1 MLCVPEA
8 YQTLGEWLADM
19 DPRLEAARAAS
30 AEAHHDAFKGD
41 CVKITCMTRV
51 TEGGSELVSAKYS
64 TSHGEVLY
72 GKKRWAPA
80 DFVMECGYP
89 SSAAKSWKDPRSSV
103 LRVPEACQT
112 LGKWLRDHR
121 CRYRSP
127 PPSLSPGASKVPLNS
142 PGARGGFFFGLFA
155 RG

>member
-1 MLCVPEA
+1 VLCVPEA

-41 CVKITCMTRV
+41 CLKITCMTRV

-121 CRYRSP
+121 CRYR
-127 PPSLSPGASKVPLNS
+127 
-142 PGARGGFFFGLFA
+142 
-155 RG
+155 